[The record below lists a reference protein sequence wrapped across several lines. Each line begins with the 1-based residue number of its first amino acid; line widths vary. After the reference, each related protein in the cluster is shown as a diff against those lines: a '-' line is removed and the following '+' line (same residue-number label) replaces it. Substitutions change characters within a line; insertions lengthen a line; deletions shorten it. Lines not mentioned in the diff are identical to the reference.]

1 MKIILI
7 QPQSGNPSLKV
18 PPLGLGYITSV
29 LKINN
34 IEAKIVDLNVENI
47 DLSTYLSH
55 EKPAIIGISSIVTNA
70 RKALEIAETSK
81 KVLPRSFV
89 VMGGPY
95 PSMMGNRLLERHNVV
110 DASMVGEAEFSFLE
124 LVKRLQDRKPLDAVN
139 GLIFRKDNKI
149 ISNPPL
155 KPISPMDQI
164 PYPARK
170 ELKMRLYGENAGSI
184 FTSRGCPQQCVF
196 CSRPVFGR
204 RWRGHSPEYVL
215 KEIEQLI
222 REYGVSI
229 LSVLDDN
236 FTVDME
242 RAEKILDGIIAKKW
256 KLAIYFWNGMRV
268 DHTTKHLLTK
278 LKEAGCTA
286 INFGVEAV
294 DPDVIEQIKK
304 GVSLEQI
311 ELAIKLTRELDIQ
324 ANVFLM
330 IGNPGDTA
338 ESADKI
344 IGFVDKTHV
353 DGVHLSMATPLMGT
367 KFWDWV
373 EKNGQ
378 WLGYDYEEL
387 LDWPIDDTDESYPVF
402 ETADFSA
409 DERIRAYRKTRNML
423 KQKGLL
429 L

>member
-1 MKIILI
+1 MKIVLI

-18 PPLGLGYITSV
+18 PPLGLAYIAAV
-29 LKINN
+29 LKSNHV
-34 IEAKIVDLNVENI
+34 EAKIVDLNVENV
-47 DLSTYLSH
+47 DLATYLSR
-55 EKPAIIGISSIVTNA
+55 EKPEIIGVSSTVTNA
-70 RKALEIAETSK
+70 RNALEIAETSK
-81 KVLPRSFV
+81 RILPRSFV

-95 PSMMGNRLLERHNVV
+95 PSMVGNRLLVRHSEV
-110 DASMVGEAEFSFLE
+110 DAALTGEAEFSFVE
-124 LVKRLQDRKPLDAVN
+124 LVKRLQDGKPLDAVE
-139 GLIFRKDNKI
+139 GLIFRKETRI
-149 ISNPPL
+149 ISNPPP
-155 KPISPMDQI
+155 KPISPLDQI
-164 PYPARK
+164 PYPARE
-170 ELKMRLYGENAGSI
+170 ELKMRLYGENAGTI

-215 KEIEQLI
+215 EEIEQLMK
-222 REYGVSI
+222 EYDMST

-236 FTVDME
+236 FTVDLE

-268 DHTTKHLLTK
+268 DHMTKQLLTK
-278 LKEAGCTA
+278 LKKAGCTA

-294 DPDVIEQIKK
+294 DPDVIEGIKK

-311 ELAIKLTRELDIQ
+311 EQAIKLTSELGIR

-338 ESADKI
+338 ESADNI
-344 IGFVDKTHV
+344 IGFVDKMHV

-367 KFWDWV
+367 GFWDWV

-378 WLGYDYEEL
+378 WLGYDREEL
-387 LDWPIDDTDESYPVF
+387 LDWPIDDTEESYPVF
-402 ETADFSA
+402 ETSDFSA
-409 DERIRAYRKTRNML
+409 DERVRAYRKTRNSL
-423 KQKGLL
+423 REKGLL